1 MGHSKGRKFGLVV
14 GGVFS
19 AFALIFFLRHKHHIP
34 FWVCVTVGPTLLVLG
49 LIAPVLLGPVEK
61 VWMAVAGV
69 LGWINARI
77 LLSIVFVV
85 LVAPV
90 ALVLRLL
97 GRDPLARRRD
107 PKAPSYWIEH
117 PASDPERYKRPY

>member
-1 MGHSKGRKFGLVV
+1 MDRRRKFGLVV

-19 AFALIFFLRHKHHIP
+19 ALALIFFLRHKHHVP
-34 FWVCVTVGPTLLVLG
+34 FWVCVTVGPALMLLG
-49 LIAPVLLGPVEK
+49 LVAPVALGPVER

-69 LGWINARI
+69 LGWVNARI

-85 LVAPV
+85 LVAPL
-90 ALVLRLL
+90 ALVLRLF

-107 PKAPSYWIEH
+107 PKAATYWSER
-117 PASDPERYKRPY
+117 PAASDPDRYKRPY